1 MPACGKKLQVGQTV
15 ALEHAKFG
23 CRITVLETGGPGY
36 RVVAVEADHVVL
48 AEASGVTTR
57 IPMYL
62 IATVLLPGEE
72 APAAAQED
80 SPTSSPGPEEEAA

>member
-1 MPACGKKLQVGQTV
+1 MPARGGQLQVGQTV
-15 ALEHAKFG
+15 ALENAKFG
-23 CRITVLETGGPGY
+23 CRIAVLEPGSPGH
-36 RVVAVEADHVVL
+36 RVVAVGPDHVVL

-80 SPTSSPGPEEEAA
+80 SPISLPGPEEEAA